1 LNQSFDLFLRC
12 GTHKSDGER
21 DVFESR
27 ARSFQAEFV
36 RDIKG
41 ATDIDL
47 TLLDRYAVEMREP
60 RNLGKQS
67 KRRAHKK
74 IRERCW
80 RKVGSATI
88 LWLIAFEAKASDIPF
103 QVNIFHNVSNR
114 AKGNFPAVRS
124 GLDATMEFLM
134 LQTHFF

>member
-1 LNQSFDLFLRC
+1 SFDLIWRR
-12 GTHKSDGER
+12 GTHESDGER
-21 DVFESR
+21 DVFER
-27 ARSFQAEFV
+27 RTRSFQAEFV
-36 RDIKG
+36 RDIEG

-47 TLLDRYAVEMREP
+47 SLLDRHFVEMREP

-74 IRERCW
+74 IRKRCR
-80 RKVGSATI
+80 RKIGAATI

-124 GLDATMEFLM
+124 GLDATTEFLM